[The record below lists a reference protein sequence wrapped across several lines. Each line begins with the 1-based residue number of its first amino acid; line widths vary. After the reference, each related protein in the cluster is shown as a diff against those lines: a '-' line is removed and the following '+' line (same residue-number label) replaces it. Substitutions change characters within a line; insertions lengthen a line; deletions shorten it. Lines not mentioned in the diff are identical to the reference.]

1 MSHKTLI
8 SGTAYEV
15 VGGAQMIDGT
25 KFQMGGGKT
34 LLGGTAFDIP
44 FAKGSYT
51 IDMSWKYE
59 LSQHVSL
66 KDIQMP
72 TLTYPSTEG
81 SVSFGSVAKYVYLN
95 RDSMTIQMTPGILQ
109 LQVTGNCNTIT
120 GDGVTDYHAASD
132 NKSMIFTIQAT
143 KEGTYIPN
151 FNMINPCSNRS
162 RAYVKVLSFEPA

>member
-1 MSHKTLI
+1 MSHKALI

-51 IDMSWKYE
+51 IDMSWRYE
-59 LSQHVSL
+59 LIQYDY

-72 TLTYPSTEG
+72 TLIYPNAEG
-81 SVSFGSVAKYVYLN
+81 RVSFGSTAKYVYLSRN
-95 RDSMTIQMTPGILQ
+95 SMTIQMTPGILQ

-120 GDGVTDYHAASD
+120 GDGVTDYHEASD

-151 FNMINPCSNRS
+151 FNMINPCSDRS
-162 RAYVKVLSFEPA
+162 SAYVKVLSFKPA

>member
-51 IDMSWKYE
+51 IDMSWRYV
-59 LSQHVSL
+59 LSQYDST

-81 SVSFGSVAKYVYLN
+81 RVSFGSKAQYVYLN
-95 RDSMTIQMTPGILQ
+95 RNSMTIQMTPGILQ

-120 GDGVTDYHAASD
+120 GDGVTDYHEASD

-143 KEGTYIPN
+143 KEGTYRPS
-151 FNMINPCSNRS
+151 FNMINPCLGDLS
-162 RAYVKVLSFEPA
+162 AYVKVLSFEPA

>member
-59 LSQHVSL
+59 LSQYVSL

-95 RDSMTIQMTPGILQ
+95 RNSMIIQMTPGILQ

-120 GDGVTDYHAASD
+120 GDGVTNYYAASD
-132 NKSMIFTIQAT
+132 NKTMIFTIQAT
-143 KEGTYIPN
+143 KEGTYTPN
-151 FNMINPCSNRS
+151 FNMINPCSNQS

>member
-1 MSHKTLI
+1 MAHKTLI
-8 SGTAYEV
+8 SGTGYDV
-15 VGGAQMIDGT
+15 SGGRELI
-25 KFQMGGGKT
+25 
-34 LLGGTAFDIP
+34 GGTGYAKKKGRVLVNGTGYDIP

-51 IDMSWKYE
+51 IDMSWKYV
-59 LSQHVSL
+59 LSQYDSV

-81 SVSFGSVAKYVYLN
+81 SVSFGSKAQYVYLSRN
-95 RDSMTIQMTPGILQ
+95 SMTIQMTPGILQ

-120 GDGVTDYHAASD
+120 GDGVTDYHEASD

-151 FNMINPCSNRS
+151 FNMINPCLGDLS
-162 RAYVKVLSFEPA
+162 AYVKVLSFEPA

>member
-59 LSQHVSL
+59 LSQYVSS

-95 RDSMTIQMTPGILQ
+95 RNSMIIQMTPGILQ

-120 GDGVTDYHAASD
+120 GNGVTDYHNASD
-132 NKSMIFTIQAT
+132 YKSMIFTIQAT

-151 FNMINPCSNRS
+151 FNMINPCSNQS

>member
-1 MSHKTLI
+1 
-8 SGTAYEV
+8 
-15 VGGAQMIDGT
+15 
-25 KFQMGGGKT
+25 
-34 LLGGTAFDIP
+34 
-44 FAKGSYT
+44 
-51 IDMSWKYE
+51 MSWEYE
-59 LSQHVSL
+59 LSHYVSL

-81 SVSFGSVAKYVYLN
+81 SVSFGSVAEYVYLKRN
-95 RDSMTIQMTPGILQ
+95 SMIIQMTPGILQ

>member
-1 MSHKTLI
+1 MERNSKW
-8 SGTAYEV
+8 
-15 VGGAQMIDGT
+15 
-25 KFQMGGGKT
+25 GGGKT
-34 LLGGTAFDIP
+34 LLGGTGYNIP

-51 IDMSWKYE
+51 IDMSWRYV
-59 LSQHVSL
+59 LSQYDST

-81 SVSFGSVAKYVYLN
+81 SVSFGSKAQYVYLSRN
-95 RDSMTIQMTPGILQ
+95 SMTIQMTPGILQ

-120 GDGVTDYHAASD
+120 GDGVTDYHEASG

-151 FNMINPCSNRS
+151 FNMINPCLGDLS
-162 RAYVKVLSFEPA
+162 AYVKVLSFEPS